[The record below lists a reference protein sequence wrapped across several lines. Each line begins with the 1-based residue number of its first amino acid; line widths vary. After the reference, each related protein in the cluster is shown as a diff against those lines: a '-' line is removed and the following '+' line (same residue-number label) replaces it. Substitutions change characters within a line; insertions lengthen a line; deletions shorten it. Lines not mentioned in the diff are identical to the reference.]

1 MKKPQ
6 WLEKEK
12 LYSIMFESE
21 HPVGRI
27 FDITLIIAISLSIII
42 SFIETI
48 PSLARTFKLVLEIL
62 EYLLTFFFTVE
73 YIARVYC
80 SPRPRD
86 YVLSF
91 FGVID
96 LLSTLPPYLSYF
108 LPHARYMILLRSFRF
123 IRIFRIFKLFSFINE
138 GYMLMRSL
146 QKSLTKISVYFL
158 FVLILDICLGTLM
171 FMVENGQ
178 PETQFTDLATSVY
191 WAIVTMTTVG
201 YGDITPVT
209 PLGRLLSAFVMLLG
223 YTIIA
228 VPTGIVTANIIDE
241 TKEKPKDGKP
251 KDGHCPRCDA
261 MVRDDDRYCSHCGE
275 KL

>member
-21 HPVGRI
+21 RPAGRI
-27 FDITLIIAISLSIII
+27 FDLTLMTAISLSIII
-42 SFIETI
+42 SFIETV
-48 PSLARTFKLVLEIL
+48 PSLARTFQLILEIL

-80 SPRPRD
+80 SPKPRE

-96 LLSTLPPYLSYF
+96 LLSILPPYLSYF

-138 GYMLMRSL
+138 GYMLMHSL

-178 PETQFTDLATSVY
+178 PN
-191 WAIVTMTTVG
+191 G

-209 PLGRLLSAFVMLLG
+209 PIGRLLSAFVMLLG

-241 TKEKPKDGKP
+241 TKEKPKDG
-251 KDGHCPRCDA
+251 HCPRCDG
-261 MVRDDDRYCSHCGE
+261 MVRDEDHYCSHCGE